1 MRHLG
6 FVESMVSIIMSCL
19 RSVSYSILLNS
30 QPVGN
35 IRPSIGLRQ
44 GDPLSPYLFLLKK
57 AGVESDI
64 RGVSICYNGP
74 WVSHMFFADDSL
86 LFC

>member
-1 MRHLG
+1 
-6 FVESMVSIIMSCL
+6 MVSIIMSCL

-57 AGVESDI
+57 ARVESDI

-74 WVSHMFFADDSL
+74 QVSHMFFADDSL